1 MNYQDV
7 KEVVREVELGDP
19 LEIGQRDDDFANVTE
34 VGRVRG
40 IPPMRL
46 GFANEVVL

>member
-1 MNYQDV
+1 M
-7 KEVVREVELGDP
+7 ELGDP

-40 IPPMRL
+40 IPPMSL